1 MKLLV
6 SASVLS
12 VLALAGP
19 ALAVTPLAHPGHG
32 YAIEVQRV
40 AMVRADEPA
49 KGGPCENGEERDDSG
64 ACPTID
70 DSTSTRGFTLFSGSA
85 AKPQGAAVKA
95 PTPTPT
101 ATAAREVRPAQA
113 TETLRCGALCDL
125 KVSFK
130 TGSTELTAEGEA
142 KLMQFAAGL
151 RDPSQAR
158 RRYEIGGHTDASGS
172 AEKNRSLS
180 QARAETVKAF
190 LTSHGVPAARLEAKG
205 YGAEGLALPNMPND
219 PRNRRI
225 EARLL
230 N

>member
-1 MKLLV
+1 MKLAI
-6 SASVLS
+6 SACILS

-19 ALAVTPLAHPGHG
+19 VLGASPLAHPGHG

-40 AMVRADEPA
+40 AMARADEPA
-49 KGGPCENGEERDDSG
+49 SGGPCENGEERDGSG
-64 ACPTID
+64 ACPNVD

-101 ATAAREVRPAQA
+101 AIGARGVRPALV
-113 TETLRCGALCDL
+113 TEPLRCGSLCDL
-125 KVSFK
+125 KVTFK
-130 TGSTELTAEGEA
+130 TGSTELTSEGEA

-172 AEKNRSLS
+172 PEKNKSIS

-190 LTSHGVPAARLEAKG
+190 LTSHGVPAARLEARG
-205 YGAEGLALPNMPND
+205 FGADGLALPNMPND